1 MDSPACLMD
10 IASNNSFAG
19 IGEGLEAITHYKH
32 LQNGKTPLKSSEHLQ
47 VMEGD
52 LGTYCNL
59 ESLRAL
65 QRPTNHPEESISN
78 NFMLLG
84 ASHTLW
90 NVFQAIFLLHH
101 GDSSNMEDVGAWH
114 TLESLGFPADRP
126 VRAPTLVSVN
136 PLDKRVY
143 RAILHIHN
151 SRALFRAR

>member
-1 MDSPACLMD
+1 MD

-19 IGEGLEAITHYKH
+19 IGEVLEAITR
-32 LQNGKTPLKSSEHLQ
+32 QNGETPLESSEHLQ

-65 QRPTNHPEESISN
+65 RRPTNHPEESISN

-90 NVFQAIFLLHH
+90 NVSQAIFLLHH

-114 TLESLGFPADRP
+114 TLESLGVPADRP
-126 VRAPTLVSVN
+126 VTKKDFTLMIAN
-136 PLDKRVY
+136 MQRVHEV
-143 RAILHIHN
+143 AILACI
-151 SRALFRAR
+151 L